1 VLAVGL
7 TNRDILVEEYPE
19 LVEDVSLRAIF
30 DAWSEFLQL
39 DKHVPHLRHYPHVKP
54 AVFHPKARDAIR
66 EFPEDVRREFGK
78 VIFDLQKGEKL
89 SMPLSRPMAS
99 IASGVEELR
108 VRDRSG
114 AYRVF
119 YYTKLA
125 DSVLIFHAFA
135 KKTQKTPPH
144 EMALAQKRLKEML
157 DEES

>member
-1 VLAVGL
+1 MLLSILRGSPCLSTRCPISETL
-7 TNRDILVEEYPE
+7 T
-19 LVEDVSLRAIF
+19 S
-30 DAWSEFLQL
+30 
-39 DKHVPHLRHYPHVKP
+39 VKA

-89 SMPLSRPMAS
+89 SMPLSRPMGS
-99 IASGVEELR
+99 VASGVEELR

-125 DSVLIFHAFA
+125 DSVLIFHAFV
-135 KKTQKTPPH
+135 KKTQTTPPT
-144 EMALAQKRLKEML
+144 EIALAQKRLKEML
-157 DEES
+157 NEES